1 MEEFGKLE
9 ERVVLVGVQT
19 DDHDNVEES
28 LDELKELASTA
39 GAVTVGRII
48 QNRESVHPGTYIGKG
63 KIEEV
68 RALVYAMDATGI
80 ICDDELS
87 PAQLNNLERELDCK
101 VMDRTLLILD
111 IFAARA
117 ITSEGKIQVELAQLR
132 YRSARLVGLRESL
145 SRLGGGIGTRGPGEK
160 KLETDR
166 RLIRT
171 RISALKQ
178 ELSQVEKH
186 RELIRSSRARGNMK
200 TAAIVGYTNAGK
212 STLLNTLT
220 GSEVLSEDKLFAT
233 LDPTTRLLNL
243 KDGQQIL
250 LTDTVGFIHKLPHH
264 LVEAFKSTLE
274 EAKYADYIIHVVDS
288 SNPQAEMQMHVVYE
302 TLKEL
307 GAMGKKIIT
316 LFNKQDAPGACVLRD
331 FKSDYTLKVS
341 AKTGEG
347 LADLNDLLEKLL
359 AEEQIYVER
368 LFPYQ
373 EAGKIQLE
381 NPTIEGF
388 AKVFE
393 DVKYVKESEDN
404 ELVRLNFVRNG
415 NDNKII
421 VLYPDGINSLSQYNG
436 LINKIQEEFGSYTII
451 GVNLCENQVFFETAP
466 ECLIPDIGKVI
477 AQKLMQAYSKCEIV
491 LIGYCIGGLMAI
503 ETGRFLLEQGKN
515 VNGIVTIDTR
525 TCSRCIDNDL
535 IMEMIFKI
543 ILNGGEQDKLMDQQ
557 ISDAVRAV
565 LTDKKSAITNEELC
579 NCGEQFSEVNK
590 YFTELCTLSPKQRFD
605 SLLDYQKIELDE
617 ERNRI
622 LNLYRMFRHNYRG
635 VMNYAQ
641 DFYIGDV
648 LALQCNDNTGF
659 FLPAEMIFDSDF
671 LQQTVLGNL
680 SYEAIPGNH
689 LTCLDNNNIPLI
701 YGYIRKYLS

>member
-19 DDHDNVEES
+19 GDNDNVEES
-28 LDELKELASTA
+28 LDELEELASTA
-39 GAVTVGRII
+39 GAVTVGKII
-48 QNRESVHPGTYIGKG
+48 QNREAVHPGTYIGKG

-132 YRSARLVGLRESL
+132 YRAARLVGLRESL

-212 STLLNTLT
+212 STLLNKLT
-220 GSEVLSEDKLFAT
+220 GSDVLSEDKLFAT

-288 SNPQAEMQMHVVYE
+288 SNPQAEMQMYVVYE
-302 TLKEL
+302 TLREL
-307 GAMGKKIIT
+307 GVMGKKTDIRYKMTKEKAAELAKLQRQILSVVWDYVRPGGT
-316 LFNKQDAPGACVLRD
+316 LVYSTCTIHRSENEDNTAWF
-331 FKSDYTLKVS
+331 LKEHPEFS
-341 AKTGEG
+341 MEFQR
-347 LADLNDLLEKLL
+347 
-359 AEEQIYVER
+359 QI
-368 LFPYQ
+368 FPR
-373 EAGKIQLE
+373 EAG
-381 NPTIEGF
+381 
-388 AKVFE
+388 
-393 DVKYVKESEDN
+393 
-404 ELVRLNFVRNG
+404 
-415 NDNKII
+415 
-421 VLYPDGINSLSQYNG
+421 
-436 LINKIQEEFGSYTII
+436 
-451 GVNLCENQVFFETAP
+451 
-466 ECLIPDIGKVI
+466 
-477 AQKLMQAYSKCEIV
+477 
-491 LIGYCIGGLMAI
+491 
-503 ETGRFLLEQGKN
+503 
-515 VNGIVTIDTR
+515 
-525 TCSRCIDNDL
+525 
-535 IMEMIFKI
+535 
-543 ILNGGEQDKLMDQQ
+543 
-557 ISDAVRAV
+557 SD
-565 LTDKKSAITNEELC
+565 
-579 NCGEQFSEVNK
+579 
-590 YFTELCTLSPKQRFD
+590 
-605 SLLDYQKIELDE
+605 
-617 ERNRI
+617 
-622 LNLYRMFRHNYRG
+622 
-635 VMNYAQ
+635 
-641 DFYIGDV
+641 
-648 LALQCNDNTGF
+648 GF
-659 FLPAEMIFDSDF
+659 FLAKLVRS
-671 LQQTVLGNL
+671 
-680 SYEAIPGNH
+680 
-689 LTCLDNNNIPLI
+689 
-701 YGYIRKYLS
+701 K